1 MKQLGSLII
10 ISNLKKSSFNKG
22 TVANHAFWLY
32 ISLLYQIPSLNKIIT
47 KYFVIILFKDG
58 KWYYYN
64 VQFTKSLFM
73 SKPAKFNRLKD
84 CVVTNKNVILRV
96 DINVPI
102 VEKKIEDDTRIKA
115 VIPTI
120 EYLVK
125 NNAKVIIISHFGRPE
140 GKREDSMSIKQLMPR
155 LQELLNSTK
164 FYFVDDCM
172 GSKVKDAIDKA
183 NFGEVVVLEN
193 LRFYKQE
200 TKNDQSFSQELASL
214 GNLYVNDAFSC
225 SHRSHSSITGIPAIL
240 KSCAGFLMEKELD
253 NLTNL
258 LENAKKPMM
267 AVVGGAKVS
276 TKIDLINS
284 LSKKAQTIVV
294 AGGMANSFL
303 YAMGKKVGNS
313 LCEKELKNDALK
325 ILENVQKNNCKII
338 LPVDLVVSKKF
349 AKDAINRN
357 ITIDQIEDDDIILDV
372 GVATSQLLEL
382 ELNNHKTVL
391 WNGPLGAFEIKPF
404 DKGTVNFAKSI
415 ANLTKKG
422 LITSIA
428 GGGDVV
434 SAINS
439 CNLFDEFSYISTA
452 GGAFLEWIEGKEL
465 PGVKA
470 LY

>member
-1 MKQLGSLII
+1 M
-10 ISNLKKSSFNKG
+10 LKL
-22 TVANHAFWLY
+22 T
-32 ISLLYQIPSLNKIIT
+32 
-47 KYFVIILFKDG
+47 
-58 KWYYYN
+58 
-64 VQFTKSLFM
+64 
-73 SKPAKFNRLKD
+73 KFNRLKD

-102 VEKKIEDDTRIKA
+102 VEKRIEDDTRIKA

-125 NNAKVIIISHFGRPE
+125 NNAKVIVISHFGRPD
-140 GKREDSMSIKQLMPR
+140 GKRDESMSLKQLMPR
-155 LQELLNSTK
+155 LQELLSLTK
-164 FYFVDDCM
+164 FHFVDDCI
-172 GSKVKDAIDKA
+172 GSKVKDVINKA

-200 TKNDQSFSQELASL
+200 TKNDHSFSQELSSL
-214 GNLYVNDAFSC
+214 ANLYVNDAFSC

-294 AGGMANSFL
+294 GGGMANSFL

-313 LCEKELKNDALK
+313 LCEKELKDEALK
-325 ILENVQKNNCKII
+325 ILKNVQKSNCKII
-338 LPVDLVVSKKF
+338 LPIDLVVSKKF
-349 AKDAINRN
+349 EKDAVSRN
-357 ITIDQIEDDDIILDV
+357 ITLDQIEADDIILDI
-372 GVATSQLLEL
+372 GIKTSELLEK
-382 ELNNHKTVL
+382 ELNKHQTVL

-404 DKGTVNFAKSI
+404 NRGTVNFAKSI
-415 ANLTKKG
+415 AELTRKG
-422 LITSIA
+422 VLTSIA

-439 CNLFDEFSYISTA
+439 CNLFNEFSYISTA
-452 GGAFLEWIEGKEL
+452 GGAFLEWLEGKEL

-470 LY
+470 LYNQAI